1 LIGLNRQE
9 QILGTRLAAIL
20 LWVATL
26 GCGAFISGAV
36 SAVTYPGPAAG
47 STAVPVV
54 HRALVKL
61 RSGASSN
68 ASGLASAGS
77 VSPEW
82 IDLGGRTQITIWS
95 ARALVGGLHVI
106 ELAPQN
112 GAETLDV
119 SLARLRA
126 DPAVEYAEADQRR
139 HPMTIPDDPLFVAT
153 PGATGQWYLQAP
165 VTTPASAAT
174 PAAVDAVDAWS
185 ITTGSAGLVIADID
199 NGVRFDH
206 PDLLRAGDTN
216 PGRLLPGYD
225 FISNVTVGNEANGPN
240 ADASDPG
247 DWVTQADTQTSLF
260 SGCTVASSSWHG
272 TRVSGVLGAI
282 TNNGVGI
289 AGTTWAGWLLQARAL
304 GKCGGNDSDIETAM
318 LWAAGVAQSGI
329 PTNPY
334 PARILNMSLGG
345 TASCSQTTCPQT
357 ACPQSYQTIISELA
371 QMGVLVVASAGNS
384 GGPVATPANCP
395 GVVAVA
401 GLREDGT
408 KVGYSNLGP
417 GVTLGAPAGNCV
429 NTSGACLYSID
440 TTYNLGLTTPAASS
454 YTNQTNTNLGTSF
467 SAPIVSGIAGLMLS
481 VNANLTPAQ
490 LIARLESSAIAPFP
504 VSSDSTVPMCHVPTS
519 NSDYSQDAECNCT
532 TTTCG
537 AGMANAL
544 SAVNAALQPIVAI
557 APPSGGVT
565 AGQHVVLSAASSA
578 AACMYSISSYSWV
591 IASGTGTIVSG
602 ANSNTV
608 TVVAPSGGASFTLQ
622 LTVTDNAGRANM
634 ADVAVSSTAATTSAP
649 ASAGSTPCLTPITP
663 AAPSYVAVAPSGPS
677 VQAAGGTQQFTA
689 NVVNLGSSAVTWEVN
704 GVAGGNTTN
713 GTISTAGLY
722 TAPADVPS
730 SPTVTVTAV
739 SNANSSVSGFAGV
752 TITSPVTVAITPTSA
767 TVLVATGTQS
777 FTATVS
783 NSTNTAVT
791 WTVNGIAGGNATVGT
806 ISSAGLYTA
815 PAQIP
820 SPATVTVSAVPVADQ
835 AVSASAVVT
844 VAHVG
849 VAVTPSSATLA
860 VLNTQSFTATVTN
873 TQNTAVS
880 WQVNG
885 IAGGNATVGTVT
897 SAGLYTAPAVIPSP
911 ATVTVKAVS
920 AADPTQSGS
929 ASVTIAPV
937 SVSISPA
944 VATLP
949 VLGTQ
954 PFVATVLYSSNTAV
968 TWQVNAVAGGNAS
981 VGTVSSS
988 GVYTAPASVP
998 SPAAVTVTAV
1008 SVAQPSQSGSA
1019 TVTVTAAASS
1029 SGSSSSGGGGGGH
1042 SGGGAFD
1049 VWSLVALS
1057 VAIAMRRRSPRLK
1070 PRSC

>member
-1 LIGLNRQE
+1 LKGLNPQE
-9 QILGTRLAAIL
+9 QTLGTRLAAIL
-20 LWVATL
+20 LWLAAL

-36 SAVTYPGPAAG
+36 SAVTYPGPAAA
-47 STAVPVV
+47 SSAVPSV

-61 RSGASSN
+61 RSGASPY
-68 ASGLASAGS
+68 ASGLIPAGS

-82 IDLGGRTQITIWS
+82 IDLAGRTQVTIWS
-95 ARALVGGLHVI
+95 ARRLLGGLHVI

-112 GAETLDV
+112 GSEPLEV

-139 HPMTIPDDPLFVAT
+139 HPMSMPDDPLFVAT

-185 ITTGSAGLVIADID
+185 ITSGSAGLVIADID
-199 NGVRFDH
+199 DGVRFDH

-225 FISNVTVGNEANGPN
+225 FVSNVTVGNEAKGAN

-247 DWVTQADTQTSLF
+247 DWVTQADTQSSLF
-260 SGCTVASSSWHG
+260 SSCMVSNSSWHG

-282 TNNGVGI
+282 TNNDVGI
-289 AGTTWAGWLLQARAL
+289 AGTTWSGWLLQARAL
-304 GKCGGNDSDIETAM
+304 GKCGGDDSDIETAM
-318 LWAAGVAQSGI
+318 LWAAGIAQNGI

-357 ACPQSYQTIISELA
+357 ACPQSYQTIISELS

-384 GGPVATPANCP
+384 GGPVATPGNCS

-417 GVTLGAPAGNCV
+417 EVTLGAPAGNCV
-429 NTSGACLYSID
+429 NTSGACLFSID
-440 TTYNLGLTTPAASS
+440 TTYNLGLTTPGANS

-490 LIARLESSAIAPFP
+490 LIARLQSSAIAPFP
-504 VSSDSTVPMCHVPTS
+504 VSSDSTVPMCHLPTS
-519 NSDYSQDAECNCT
+519 SSDYSQDAECNCT
-532 TTTCG
+532 TSTCG
-537 AGMANAL
+537 AGMVNAL

-565 AGQHVVLSAASSA
+565 AGQNVVFSAAGSA

-591 IASGTGTIVSG
+591 VTSGSGTIVSG
-602 ANSNTV
+602 VNSNTV
-608 TVVAPSGGASFTLQ
+608 TVVAPSGGASYTLQ
-622 LTVTDNAGRANM
+622 LTVTDNAGHAGT
-634 ADVAVSSTAATTSAP
+634 AAVIVSSTAATTSAP
-649 ASAGSTPCLTPITP
+649 ASAGSTPCLTPIVP
-663 AAPSYVAVAPSGPS
+663 AAPSYIAVAPSGPS

-689 NVVNLGSSAVTWEVN
+689 NIVNLGSSAVTWEVN
-704 GVAGGNTTN
+704 GVAGGNTTT
-713 GTISTAGLY
+713 GTISAAGLY

-730 SPTVTVTAV
+730 SQTVTVTAV
-739 SNANSSVSGFAGV
+739 SNANSNVSGFAGV
-752 TITSPVTVAITPTSA
+752 TITSPVSVGITPTSA
-767 TVLVATGTQS
+767 SVLVGTGTQQ

-791 WTVNGIAGGNATVGT
+791 WTVNGIVGGNATVGT

-820 SPATVTVSAVPVADQ
+820 SGTITVSALTVADPL
-835 AVSASAVVT
+835 VSASAAVT
-844 VAHVG
+844 VVHVM

-880 WQVNG
+880 WLVNN
-885 IAGGNATVGTVT
+885 IAGGNPTFGTIS
-897 SAGLYTAPAVIPSP
+897 SAGLYTAPAVIPSSP
-911 ATVTVKAVS
+911 TVTVTAVS

-929 ASVTIAPV
+929 ASVTIAPISV
-937 SVSISPA
+937 SVSPA
-944 VATLP
+944 AATVP

-954 PFVATVLYSSNTAV
+954 AFAATVLYSANTAV
-968 TWQVNAVAGGNAS
+968 TWQVNSVTGGNAS
-981 VGTVSSS
+981 IGTVSSS
-988 GVYTAPASVP
+988 GVYTAPASLP
-998 SPAAVTVTAV
+998 SPATVMVTAV

-1019 TVTVTAAASS
+1019 SVTVTAAASS
-1029 SGSSSSGGGGGGH
+1029 SGSGGGGH

-1049 VWSLVALS
+1049 IWSLVALS
-1057 VAIAMRRRSPRLK
+1057 VAIGMRRRPPRL
-1070 PRSC
+1070 RRRGC

>member
-1 LIGLNRQE
+1 LTDLHRQE
-9 QILGTRLAAIL
+9 QTLGIRLRAIL
-20 LWVATL
+20 LWVAAL

-36 SAVTYPGPAAG
+36 SAVTYSSLAAE
-47 STAVPVV
+47 STAVPSV

-61 RSGASSN
+61 RSGASTY
-68 ASGLASAGS
+68 ASGLVPAGS

-82 IDLGGRTQITIWS
+82 IDLAGRTQITIWS
-95 ARALVGGLHVI
+95 ARALIGGLHVV

-112 GAETLDV
+112 GAEALEV

-139 HPMTIPDDPLFVAT
+139 HAMSLPDDPLFVAT
-153 PGATGQWYLQAP
+153 SGATGQWYLQAP

-174 PAAVDAVDAWS
+174 PSAVDAVDAWS

-225 FISNVTVGNEANGPN
+225 FVSNVTAGNEANGPN

-247 DWVTQADTQTSLF
+247 DWITQADTQNSLF
-260 SGCTVASSSWHG
+260 SSCTVSSSSWHG

-282 TNNGVGI
+282 TNNNLGI
-289 AGTTWAGWLLQARAL
+289 AGTTWSGWLLQARAL
-304 GKCGGNDSDIETAM
+304 GKCGGDDSDIETAM

-345 TASCSQTTCPQT
+345 TATCSQTTCPQT
-357 ACPQSYQTIISELA
+357 ACPQSYQTIITELA

-384 GGPVATPANCP
+384 GGPVATPANCS

-417 GVTLGAPAGNCV
+417 GVTLSAPAGNCV

-440 TTYNLGLTTPAASS
+440 TTYNLGLTTPEANS

-467 SAPIVSGIAGLMLS
+467 SAPLVSGIAGLMLS

-490 LIARLESSAIAPFP
+490 LIARLQSSAIAPFP
-504 VSSDSTVPMCHVPTS
+504 VSSDNTVPMCHVPTS
-519 NSDYSQDAECNCT
+519 SSDYSQDAECNCT
-532 TTTCG
+532 TSTCG

-544 SAVNAALQPIVAI
+544 SAVNAALQPIAAI
-557 APPSGGVT
+557 ALPSGAVT
-565 AGQHVVLSAASSA
+565 AGQNVVLSAAASA
-578 AACMYSISSYSWV
+578 AACHLSISSYSWA
-591 IASGTGTIVSG
+591 ITSGTGTIVSG

-622 LTVTDNAGRANM
+622 LTLTDSAGHVNTAN
-634 ADVAVSSTAATTSAP
+634 VVVSSTAATTSAP

-663 AAPSYVAVAPSGPS
+663 AAPSYIAVTPTGPS
-677 VQAAGGTQQFTA
+677 VQAGGATQQFTA
-689 NVVNLGSSAVTWEVN
+689 NAVNLASSAVTWEVN
-704 GVAGGNTTN
+704 AVAGGNTTT
-713 GTISTAGLY
+713 GTISASGLY

-739 SNANSSVSGFAGV
+739 SNANANVSGFAGV
-752 TITSPVTVAITPTSA
+752 TITSPVTVGITPSSA
-767 TVLVATGTQS
+767 TVLVGTGTQQ
-777 FTATVS
+777 FTATVA
-783 NSTNTAVT
+783 NSTNTAVTWTVNGITGGNATVGTISSAGLYTAPAQIPLPATVTVSAVAVVDPAISASAVVTVVHVGVAVAPSSATLAVLNTQSFAATVTNTQNTAVT

-815 PAQIP
+815 PA
-820 SPATVTVSAVPVADQ
+820 
-835 AVSASAVVT
+835 
-844 VAHVG
+844 
-849 VAVTPSSATLA
+849 
-860 VLNTQSFTATVTN
+860 
-873 TQNTAVS
+873 
-880 WQVNG
+880 
-885 IAGGNATVGTVT
+885 
-897 SAGLYTAPAVIPSP
+897 VIPSP
-911 ATVTVKAVS
+911 ATVTVTAVS

-929 ASVTIAPV
+929 ASVTIAPISV
-937 SVSISPA
+937 SVTPVI
-944 VATLP
+944 ATLP
-949 VLGTQ
+949 VLGSEA
-954 PFVATVLYSSNTAV
+954 FLATVLYSANTAV
-968 TWQVNAVAGGNAS
+968 TWQVNGIPGGNAS
-981 VGTVSSS
+981 IGTVSTS
-988 GVYTAPASVP
+988 GDYTAPASVP
-998 SPAAVTVTAV
+998 SPATVTVTAV

-1019 TVTVTAAASS
+1019 SVTVTAAASS
-1029 SGSSSSGGGGGGH
+1029 SSSGGGGGGSH

-1049 VWSLVALS
+1049 LWSLAALS
-1057 VAIAMRRRSPRLK
+1057 IAIAMRRRR
-1070 PRSC
+1070 C

>member
-1 LIGLNRQE
+1 M
-9 QILGTRLAAIL
+9 GTRFAAIL
-20 LWVATL
+20 LGVAAL
-26 GCGAFISGAV
+26 GCGAIMSGAV
-36 SAVTYPGPAAG
+36 SAR
-47 STAVPVV
+47 STAVPSV

-61 RSGASSN
+61 RSGAIVDG
-68 ASGLASAGS
+68 SGLVPAGS

-82 IDLGGRTQITIWS
+82 IDLAGRTQITIWS
-95 ARALVGGLHVI
+95 ARRLIGGLHVI

-112 GAETLDV
+112 GAESLDLT
-119 SLARLRA
+119 LARLRA
-126 DPAVEYAEADQRR
+126 DAAVEYAEADQRR
-139 HPMTIPDDPLFVAT
+139 HPMSLPDDPLFVAT

-174 PAAVDAVDAWS
+174 PSAVDAVDAWS

-199 NGVRFDH
+199 TGVRFDH

-225 FISNVTVGNEANGPN
+225 FVSNVTEGNEANGLN

-247 DWVTQADTQTSLF
+247 DWVTQADTQNSQF
-260 SGCTVASSSWHG
+260 SSCTVSNSSWHG

-282 TNNGVGI
+282 TNNDVGI
-289 AGTTWAGWLLQARAL
+289 AGTTWSGWLLQARAL
-304 GKCGGNDSDIETAM
+304 GKCGGDDSDIETAM

-345 TASCSQTTCPQT
+345 TDSCSQMTCPQT
-357 ACPQSYQTIISELA
+357 ACPQSYQTIITELA

-384 GGPVATPANCP
+384 GGPVATPGNCA

-429 NTSGACLYSID
+429 NTTGACLYSID
-440 TTYNLGLTTPAASS
+440 TSYNLGLTTPEANS

-490 LIARLESSAIAPFP
+490 LIARLQSSAIAPFP

-519 NSDYSQDAECNCT
+519 NDDYSQDAECNCT
-532 TTTCG
+532 TSTCG
-537 AGMANAL
+537 AGMVNAL
-544 SAVNAALQPIVAI
+544 SAVNAALQPIAAI
-557 APPSGGVT
+557 APPGSVT
-565 AGQHVVLSAASSA
+565 AGQNVVLSAAGSA
-578 AACMYSISSYSWV
+578 AACHFSINSYSWA
-591 IASGTGTIVSG
+591 ITSGSGTIVSG

-622 LTVTDNAGRANM
+622 LTLTDSAGHVNTAN
-634 ADVAVSSTAATTSAP
+634 VVVSSTAATTTAP
-649 ASAGSTPCLTPITP
+649 ASAGSTPCLTPMTP
-663 AAPSYVAVAPSGPS
+663 AQPSYIAVSPTGPS
-677 VQAAGGTQQFTA
+677 LQAAGGTQQFTA
-689 NVVNLGSSAVTWEVN
+689 TAVNLGSSAVTWEVN
-704 GVAGGNTTN
+704 GVAGGNTTT
-713 GTISTAGLY
+713 GTISTSGLY

-730 SPTVTVTAV
+730 SPSVTVTAV
-739 SNANSSVSGFAGV
+739 SNANVNVSGFAGA
-752 TITSPVTVAITPTSA
+752 TITSGVTVGITPTSA
-767 TVLVATGTQS
+767 TVLVGTGTQS
-777 FTATVS
+777 FTATVA

-806 ISSAGLYTA
+806 VSSAGLYTA

-820 SPATVTVSAVPVADQ
+820 SPATVTVSALAVADP

-844 VAHVG
+844 VVHVG

-880 WQVNG
+880 WLVNN
-885 IAGGNATVGTVT
+885 IAGGNPTFGTIS
-897 SAGLYTAPAVIPSP
+897 SAGLYTAPAVIPTP
-911 ATVTVKAVS
+911 ATVTVTAVS

-937 SVSISPA
+937 SVAVTPA
-944 VATLP
+944 IATLP

-954 PFVATVLYSSNTAV
+954 AFVATVLYSANTAV
-968 TWQVNAVAGGNAS
+968 TWQVSGVTGGNAS

-1019 TVTVTAAASS
+1019 SVTVTAA
-1029 SGSSSSGGGGGGH
+1029 GSSSSSSSSGGGGGGGH

-1049 VWSLVALS
+1049 FWSLAALG
-1057 VAIAMRRRSPRLK
+1057 VAIAMRRRCAFRG
-1070 PRSC
+1070 RSQRC